1 MRKGV
6 LGLSLVL
13 SLSLTP
19 AYSATPPKAG
29 STCTK
34 QGITKTYKGKTYKC
48 KKVKGKLVW
57 SKGKVVKQA
66 APVQSPTTTQIQVP
80 LQNSTSDPVSLCKIR
95 DRSNFDPGVNNAYSF
110 GGFVEIDPPVP
121 ATGEVT
127 WYLVPIDFQDL
138 KGEEDWRKRVDT
150 QMKNLT
156 TFYEQVSY
164 GKLRIKWKVYEN
176 WITLPDK
183 VAKYRIEH
191 SGDYDTTENFWKS
204 AISEVDKYI
213 DFTNIQTIN
222 FVLPKNQKSVL
233 ESAQG
238 FPWTGDI
245 RNYFSEESKFASF
258 TILGNYFES
267 PGRSYW
273 SYWAHE
279 YGHVLGIPHLGGSRW
294 SYSFQPYDL
303 MGNQDVGRE
312 ISGWSRFAV
321 TRWIEDEWVYCK
333 LSQNVEVEL
342 VHIAPINSIGNQI
355 KLAIIPINETKT
367 LVLESRRRD
376 INSELSP
383 NLQDITYIPST
394 YPLYAANPIRD
405 GVFVYI
411 YDSSLGHNE
420 EYLHLTN
427 SNSNPILAAGDSI
440 EYLGIKISVLEVGN
454 VDKVLISRNK

>member
-13 SLSLTP
+13 FLSLTP

-29 STCTK
+29 STCSK
-34 QGITKTYKGKTYKC
+34 QGITKTYKGKTFKC
-48 KKVKGKLVW
+48 KKAKGKLLW

-80 LQNSTSDPVSLCKIR
+80 LQNSISDPVSLCKIR

-110 GGFVEIDPPVP
+110 GGFVEINPPVP

-138 KGEEDWRKRVDT
+138 KGEEDWRKRVDS

-156 TFYEQVSY
+156 RFYEQVSY

-303 MGNQDVGRE
+303 MGNQDIGRE

-355 KLAIIPINETKT
+355 KLVIIPINETKT

-376 INSELSP
+376 INSELSQ
-383 NLQDITYIPST
+383 NLQEISYISST

-405 GVFVYI
+405 GVFVYV
-411 YDSSLGHNE
+411 YDSSLGHIE
-420 EYLHLTN
+420 EYLHLTT
-427 SNSNPILAAGDSI
+427 SNENPILAAGDSI
-440 EYLGIKISVLEVGN
+440 EYLGVKISVLEVGKI
-454 VDKVLISRNK
+454 DKVLISHNR